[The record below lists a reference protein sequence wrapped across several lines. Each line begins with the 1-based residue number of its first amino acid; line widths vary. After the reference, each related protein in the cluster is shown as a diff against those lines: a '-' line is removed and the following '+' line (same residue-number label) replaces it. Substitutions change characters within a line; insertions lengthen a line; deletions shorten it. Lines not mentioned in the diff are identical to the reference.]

1 MDCNDR
7 ETNKQTTNNN
17 QIYGFLFALAKL
29 RKATISF
36 IMSLCLS
43 VCLSAW
49 KSTPTGRILMKF
61 DIGVFF
67 ENMSKILKFHKNL
80 TRITR
85 TLHED
90 LCIFITISLSFLLR
104 MTDVPDKSCTEDQIT
119 RFIHD
124 NVFF

>member
-1 MDCNDR
+1 
-7 ETNKQTTNNN
+7 
-17 QIYGFLFALAKL
+17 
-29 RKATISF
+29 
-36 IMSLCLS
+36 
-43 VCLSAW
+43 
-49 KSTPTGRILMKF
+49 MKF